1 MGLFGMDWSMLTD
14 DEVREEPARDLA
26 YFGHAAATGN
36 GAEDAHAR
44 NAAESAGEL
53 QRRGINPFGV
63 DE

>member
-1 MGLFGMDWSMLTD
+1 MDWSKLTD
-14 DEVREEPARDLA
+14 DEVMQEHVRDVK

-53 QRRGINPFGV
+53 KRRGISA